1 MPLKDRQYKRLGRI
15 ARNNPDRAERVGE
28 RMIDRSLDMARGKDL
43 AASLAERK
51 FKDEERRAREMKEVK
66 DRIKEVPQRGGR
78 NNKSFKERIF
88 GVKME
93 SDNAAVGR
101 DYPLSTS
108 PTPKSYS

>member
-28 RMIDRSLDMARGKDL
+28 RMIDRSLDMERGKDL
-43 AASLAERK
+43 AASLAGK
-51 FKDEERRAREMKEVK
+51 KLKDEERKARELKEVK
-66 DRIKEVPQRGGR
+66 DRIKQVPQSGDR
-78 NNKSFKERIF
+78 NNKSLKERIF

-93 SDNAAVGR
+93 SSNASVGR